1 MENIIKYVLVLRLVL
16 GTGSERLQLSNAA
29 RASKVGS
36 PTVVLQSRFSQPE
49 RPIADKL
56 RGWSVFHV
64 AGPDRTTWFVSIS
77 PSEHSSNRSAT
88 RSPLSFI
95 TMSRPILVTGAT
107 GNQGGALVDAL
118 LSRQAADFTILA
130 VTRDPNSASAKRLL
144 AKSPTI
150 KLVEGNLDDVP
161 ALFATAQQIASAA
174 SSSIW
179 GVYSVQSSMG
189 KGATSDGE
197 VLQGTSLIDESI
209 KAGVKHFV
217 YSSVKRGGEA
227 RSWDN
232 PTRIPH
238 FMTKHCIEHHLRD
251 STTSGDG
258 AEMGWTILRPSTFM
272 DNLQP
277 GLFSKVFMTALRDT
291 MGDKSMQWVATK
303 DIGVFAAM
311 AFEQPDRW
319 SGRAV
324 SLSGDQ
330 LTFQQLDE
338 VFQKVTGSPV
348 PTTFWVLGS
357 AFKYGLTE
365 VRTMVDWFKEE
376 GCKADIKELRQ
387 VHSELMDV
395 EAWLK
400 TQSLYTR

>member
-1 MENIIKYVLVLRLVL
+1 
-16 GTGSERLQLSNAA
+16 
-29 RASKVGS
+29 
-36 PTVVLQSRFSQPE
+36 
-49 RPIADKL
+49 
-56 RGWSVFHV
+56 
-64 AGPDRTTWFVSIS
+64 
-77 PSEHSSNRSAT
+77 
-88 RSPLSFI
+88 
-95 TMSRPILVTGAT
+95 MSRSILVTGAT

-118 LSRQAADFTILA
+118 LARHAADFTILA
-130 VTRDPNSASAKRLL
+130 VTRVPNSASAKRLL
-144 AKSPTI
+144 AKSSSI

-174 SSSIW
+174 STSIW

-189 KGATSDGE
+189 KGATSEGE
-197 VLQGTSLIDESI
+197 VRQGISLIDESI

-217 YSSVKRGGEA
+217 YSSVERGGEA

-232 PTRIPH
+232 PTHIPH
-238 FMTKHCIEHHLRD
+238 FVTKHRIEHHLRD
-251 STTSGDG
+251 STAAAAGGGS
-258 AEMGWTILRPSTFM
+258 AMGWTILRPSTFM

-277 GLFSKVFMTALRDT
+277 GFFSKVFMTALRDT

-319 SGRAV
+319 NERAV

-330 LTFQQLDE
+330 LAFQQLDQ

-387 VHSELMDV
+387 VHPELMDV
-395 EAWLK
+395 ETWLR
-400 TQSLYTR
+400 TQSQFAK